1 MYNPCSSAGHNWYF
15 TIEHCTGE
23 VSKCGEWWQGC
34 CSVSIVRCHLGA
46 NITTRGHDIPH
57 YTAPLAGSLI
67 NRCIEINHCQCSS
80 SSYTHNKIL
89 YWCRGGGQSIQS
101 HHCAVSPHPRVI
113 ISILLRL
120 PTLTH
125 GCKHF
130 SVSVIKYVRAPFVYT
145 SVTPANMEPCED
157 ILPVTPLRFIQ
168 EWKTTFVKS

>member
-1 MYNPCSSAGHNWYF
+1 MKSTIASAAPLLTHTTKYCIDVAEEDSLSSA
-15 TIEHCTGE
+15 
-23 VSKCGEWWQGC
+23 
-34 CSVSIVRCHLGA
+34 
-46 NITTRGHDIPH
+46 
-57 YTAPLAGSLI
+57 
-67 NRCIEINHCQCSS
+67 
-80 SSYTHNKIL
+80 
-89 YWCRGGGQSIQS
+89 
-101 HHCAVSPHPRVI
+101 HCAVSPHPRAI

-168 EWKTTFVKS
+168 EWKTTFVMS